1 MIKVKNKI
9 IGVRCSESI
18 FERVELLA
26 DKLEVSNG
34 EILRRALNAY
44 LHQLQKEEREAK
56 GATENET

>member
-1 MIKVKNKI
+1 MIKAKHKI

-26 DKLEVSNG
+26 NKLEVSNG

-44 LHQLQKEEREAK
+44 LHQLQAEEKEANAK
-56 GATENET
+56 GGK